1 MAGHSAK
8 CSAGMIRW
16 LACLGALIA
25 LAPPASADPVSS
37 DSIRAARLVSA
48 FGTISSIYRT
58 IAHNRAV
65 GGVPDS
71 YHLTGRAIDVVRR
84 PGVTHR
90 MIDAAL
96 RAAGFSLIESLD
108 EHNHSHFAFGPTS
121 QTSRTRAVPVA
132 PELPPAPRV
141 AADEHG
147 TLWLDLKAQTHPSAD
162 PHGR

>member
-1 MAGHSAK
+1 
-8 CSAGMIRW
+8 MIRW

-25 LAPPASADPVSS
+25 LASPASADALSP
-37 DSIRAARLVSA
+37 DSIRAARLISA
-48 FGTISSIYRT
+48 FGTISSMYRT

-65 GGVPDS
+65 GGVSDS

-84 PGVTHR
+84 PGITHR

-108 EHNHSHFAFGPTS
+108 EHNHSHFAFGPVS
-121 QTSRTRAVPVA
+121 HIPRSRDLPVA
-132 PELPPAPRV
+132 PPHPPPPRV

-147 TLWLDLKAQTHPSAD
+147 TLWIDLKADAHPSVD
-162 PHGR
+162 GDGKGRTRLEK